1 MGRGRRPAPAHPIRL
16 MAERRV
22 RLRDGVTVTCRT
34 EGTGLPFVWSHGM
47 LASTAL
53 EDALGILDWR
63 ALAAERLLVRY
74 DARGHGAS
82 SGTGR
87 PADHEWPR
95 LAGDLLQI
103 LNDLSLDRVTIGGD
117 SMGVGIGLHLAAA
130 APERVDALVLAIPPS
145 AWGERVAV
153 ARVYGALGALVALDW
168 RALAA
173 ERLLVRYDARGHGA
187 SSGTGRPADHEW
199 PRLAGDLLQILNDLS
214 LDRVTIGGDSMGV
227 GIGLHLAA
235 AAPERVDALV
245 LAIPPSAWGERVAVA
260 RVYGVSGALVAS
272 PAGLALKALH
282 LMPVVPVGGFSA
294 QDRGGRR
301 GDRPDAQVGSRGRP
315 AGSQPERPSRANGDS
330 EHRPACS
337 CPGLAGR
344 PGPSSC
350 HGGAPRR
357 PAAQKRTPD
366 RTPAR
371 TNPGLDWPGPR
382 VPASNGR
389 LRPGLKLSLPVRTCS
404 RPSFG

>member
-1 MGRGRRPAPAHPIRL
+1 MPHRGY
-16 MAERRV
+16 
-22 RLRDGVTVTCRT
+22 GS
-34 EGTGLPFVWSHGM
+34 PFVWSHGM

-63 ALAAERLLVRY
+63 ELAAERLLVRYDAGHGASSGTGRPADDESRLAGDLLQILNDLSLDRVTIGGASMGVGIGLHLAAAAPERVDALVLAIPPSAWGERSPSPACTELWGRSWPSTGGRSCRVSPGSY

-87 PADHEWPR
+87 PADDEWPR

-153 ARVYGALGALVALDW
+153 ARVYGALGALVA
-168 RALAA
+168 
-173 ERLLVRYDARGHGA
+173 
-187 SSGTGRPADHEW
+187 
-199 PRLAGDLLQILNDLS
+199 
-214 LDRVTIGGDSMGV
+214 
-227 GIGLHLAA
+227 
-235 AAPERVDALV
+235 
-245 LAIPPSAWGERVAVA
+245 
-260 RVYGVSGALVAS
+260 S

-282 LMPVVPVGGFSA
+282 LMPVVPVGGSA
-294 QDRGGRR
+294 RQDRGGRR

>member
-153 ARVYGALGALVALDW
+153 ARVYGAQ
-168 RALAA
+168 
-173 ERLLVRYDARGHGA
+173 
-187 SSGTGRPADHEW
+187 GRSW
-199 PRLAGDLLQILNDLS
+199 PS
-214 LDRVTIGGDSMGV
+214 T
-227 GIGLHLAA
+227 
-235 AAPERVDALV
+235 
-245 LAIPPSAWGERVAVA
+245 
-260 RVYGVSGALVAS
+260 
-272 PAGLALKALH
+272 
-282 LMPVVPVGGFSA
+282 
-294 QDRGGRR
+294 GGRSLPSVSWY
-301 GDRPDAQVGSRGRP
+301 GTTPGGTALP
-315 AGSQPERPSRANGDS
+315 A
-330 EHRPACS
+330 
-337 CPGLAGR
+337 
-344 PGPSSC
+344 
-350 HGGAPRR
+350 
-357 PAAQKRTPD
+357 
-366 RTPAR
+366 
-371 TNPGLDWPGPR
+371 
-382 VPASNGR
+382 VPAVRPTTNGR
-389 LRPGLKLSLPVRTCS
+389 DLQAIFFRY
-404 RPSFG
+404 

>member
-22 RLRDGVTVTCRT
+22 RLSDGVTVTCRT

-260 RVYGVSGALVAS
+260 RVYGALGALVAS

-282 LMPVVPVGGFSA
+282 LMPVVPVGGSA
-294 QDRGGRR
+294 RRTAAAVGAIARMRRSDLVAVLQGASRSDLPEPTAIQNIDLPALVLAWR
-301 GDRPDAQVGSRGRP
+301 GDRVHP
-315 AGSQPERPSRANGDS
+315 AVTAERLADLLPKS
-330 EHRPACS
+330 ELRIEP
-337 CPGLAGR
+337 R
-344 PGPSSC
+344 PGQTRDWT
-350 HGGAPRR
+350 GRVLGFLRRTGASGQ
-357 PAAQKRTPD
+357 A
-366 RTPAR
+366 
-371 TNPGLDWPGPR
+371 
-382 VPASNGR
+382 
-389 LRPGLKLSLPVRTCS
+389 
-404 RPSFG
+404 